1 MGFEGEGS
9 LASTGTRCN
18 DTERTLWLML
28 GVNSLLTG
36 MQIICGFIANSLALL
51 GDGALMAMDGVSY
64 AVSLYAERQ
73 KSSAEDAKRLD
84 RIAAFFSAA
93 MLAAT
98 TAWVLFDVVER
109 LVGEERESAVQ
120 VNGTQLDLEVNS
132 VIMIV
137 FTAVNLAADVCVV
150 LCTWQSSKSKLLEE
164 EASNMNLFGALAH
177 LGADMVRGLAVLLA
191 GILAQVGRWAGEW
204 CECFCF
210 HQVGVVE
217 ASKAGTASALQP
229 RIRSLSRQAD
239 AYCSLFVCIFVLLAT
254 ASSSAELL
262 SCFVL
267 GPFRAL
273 GLEFF
278 PHPTALVRLES
289 PAFRANARRRER

>member
-98 TAWVLFDVVER
+98 TR
-109 LVGEERESAVQ
+109 RPR
-120 VNGTQLDLEVNS
+120 
-132 VIMIV
+132 
-137 FTAVNLAADVCVV
+137 
-150 LCTWQSSKSKLLEE
+150 
-164 EASNMNLFGALAH
+164 H
-177 LGADMVRGLAVLLA
+177 LGGRAPKSLA
-191 GILAQVGRWAGEW
+191 GRGCSSTSSSGWWV
-204 CECFCF
+204 
-210 HQVGVVE
+210 
-217 ASKAGTASALQP
+217 
-229 RIRSLSRQAD
+229 RSENRPCRRRPDSRQD
-239 AYCSLFVCIFVLLAT
+239 SK
-254 ASSSAELL
+254 
-262 SCFVL
+262 
-267 GPFRAL
+267 RAK
-273 GLEFF
+273 
-278 PHPTALVRLES
+278 
-289 PAFRANARRRER
+289 RAPR